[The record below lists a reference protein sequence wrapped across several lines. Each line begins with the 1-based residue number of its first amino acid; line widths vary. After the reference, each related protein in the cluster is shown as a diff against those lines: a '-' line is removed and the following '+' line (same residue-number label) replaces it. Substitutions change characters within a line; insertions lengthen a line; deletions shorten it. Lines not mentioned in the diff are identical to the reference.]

1 MSGTKWSDEEIAVLV
16 VFALWGFSHK
26 AIAAVLTNRRAE
38 IRAILEPVVPQYIR
52 TVKAVDSKLVKVRQ
66 ENPDLWSST
75 EGWNQRAVLEYLQQL
90 NVDHQLVIRLL
101 SLTQADID
109 IIHVCTLLEWIMD
122 KILIAE
128 N

>member
-26 AIAAVLTNRRAE
+26 AIAAILTNRRAE
-38 IRAILEPVVPQYIR
+38 IRAILEPVVPQYTR

-90 NVDHQLVIRLL
+90 NVDHQLVIRIL

-109 IIHVCTLLEWIMD
+109 IIRVCTLLE
-122 KILIAE
+122 
-128 N
+128 